1 MKADLLKKLGTE
13 LLFFDGAFG
22 TELQKKG
29 LKLGEIPETLNITRP
44 EVVREI
50 HESYRRA
57 GADILAAN
65 TFGAN
70 RLKLAKTDYSVSEVV
85 TSALSIAKDVIKE
98 DGYVALD
105 VGPLGELL
113 APVGTLSAED
123 AYDIFREIMV
133 LGEQNGADLILIET
147 MTDVSELKTAL
158 LAAKENTSLP
168 VFCSMSFEENGR
180 TFMGTSVSAM
190 ALTLEALCDA
200 IGINC
205 SLGPKE
211 ILPLAE
217 ELAKYTKKP
226 IFVQPNAGLPHV
238 ENGVTCFD
246 VSADEFSE
254 LMLLYQNIG
263 VCAFGGCCGT
273 TPAHIEKIVEKLK
286 GLTPIV
292 RHPEGQ
298 TRLCSATKTVTV
310 DSVRVIGERI
320 NPTGKKRLKEALKDK
335 DMDYILRQALEQQEA
350 GAEILD
356 VNVGLPEIDEK
367 AMMAEVI
374 TALQTVTDLPLQID
388 STKAEVIE
396 AGLRACSGKPIVNSV
411 NGEDKVLD
419 EILPL
424 VKKYGALVLGLTLD
438 ENGIPKKAED
448 RVKIAEKILNRAL
461 SYGIPKEDVLIDCL
475 TLTVSAQQED
485 AKETLRAVRMVKEQL
500 GLKTVLGVSNI
511 SFGLPRR
518 DIVNEVFLAEALS
531 AGLDLPIINPN
542 SEGMRKVI
550 DAHRVLHNI
559 DKGAENYIERYKDTV
574 AQEGATQKTESPQE
588 ETQEG
593 LISVVVRGLRDEAR
607 AETEKL
613 LAKAD
618 EMTVINNYLI
628 PALDMVG
635 ERYEKGSIFLPQLIS
650 SAETVKVSFDVLKE
664 RMKTDRESISKGT
677 IVLATV
683 KGDIHDIGKN
693 IVKVI
698 LENYG
703 YRIIDL
709 GRDVAKEAILEAVEK
724 YQAPLLGLSALMT
737 TTVKSMEET
746 ISLVK
751 AKCPQTKIMVG
762 GAVLTEDYAKQIG
775 ADFYAKDAKVAAEV
789 AKKVFE

>member
-180 TFMGTSVSAM
+180 TFMGTSFSAM

-246 VSADEFSE
+246 VSADEFAE
-254 LMLLYQNIG
+254 LMLLYHNIG

-273 TPAHIEKIVEKLK
+273 TPAHIEKTVEKLK

-292 RHPEGQ
+292 RHPEEQ

-613 LAKAD
+613 LAETD
-618 EMTVINNYLI
+618 EMTVINHYLI
-628 PALDMVG
+628 PALDLVG

-650 SAETVKVSFDVLKE
+650 SAETVKVSFEVLKE
-664 RMKTDRESISKGT
+664 RMKSDSDSISKGT
-677 IVLATV
+677 IILATV